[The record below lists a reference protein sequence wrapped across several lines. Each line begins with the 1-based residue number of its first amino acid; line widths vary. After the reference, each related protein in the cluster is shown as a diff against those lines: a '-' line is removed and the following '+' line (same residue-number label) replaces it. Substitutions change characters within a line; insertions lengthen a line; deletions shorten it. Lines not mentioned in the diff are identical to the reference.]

1 MPDASPLHAARHRR
15 RHRRRRRRRIVA
27 MGDDDDDDD
36 ANVHARARGT
46 PSTTTKTSTQRRLAA
61 DASTAD
67 DGWVNFICG
76 VKVRFPIATPYA
88 SQKQVMMHVIRACK
102 RGRSALIESPTGSG
116 KSLALLCSTLAFA
129 EWAHEGE
136 GDGEG
141 DGDDTR
147 RRHGSSSAAVS
158 DARDADGADDGARGD
173 VVVEEDKAKR
183 GGGKRGARAPRIYYA
198 TRTHSQIEQVVRE
211 LTRTSYRPQM
221 VVLASR
227 DNYCVNAKVKRTG
240 NVNEECRKL
249 MDDSQT
255 GRGCYCA
262 GAAASKLA
270 THAKTSTDP
279 MDIEDLVNM
288 GKRLKGCPYFA
299 SKIMAED
306 AELVFTPYNYLLDP
320 RTRAAMD
327 IDIEGSIIIFDE
339 GHNIEDTSRDAASEE
354 VMFDDIAEA
363 VISLEIMRD
372 RATAHQE
379 DFETLYAAMHGLYS
393 WFLRVCDADG
403 KEYALKQHEQL
414 FETWGATLSGEQSLS
429 PLESAGLTQ
438 ESVGDVMRALSAAS
452 KYNQEL
458 KEQKERMSGA
468 ALNTCEKVLNPLKF
482 LLSNGATTARDYRVV
497 IEKTLSD
504 TEKALSTQAQRSSLA
519 RLPMDELVKI
529 QFRCLNPALAFRE
542 LVGEKGARSVIL
554 TSGTLAPLNS
564 FASELGVD
572 FPIRMEAQHC
582 VDMNTQVWGSIVASG
597 PSKRV
602 LNAGFKSR
610 SDWAFQDELGASLKE
625 WAKVVPHG
633 MLMFFPS
640 FSLMEAIVHRW
651 RDSGALNAIESASGK
666 KVFQEPPSKPS
677 KYGNSKKVDTLD
689 QVLDKY
695 YKRVSDSV
703 KAALHPYA
711 PAPLNARGGR
721 GAILL
726 AVCRGK
732 ISEGIDFA
740 DANARAVICVGIPYP
755 NYKDPLVQAK
765 RSYNDSGR
773 YRGLLSG
780 QKWYDQQAF
789 RALNQAVGRCLRH
802 RYDHGAIMLVD
813 ERFGQN
819 ATHSLPKWLQ
829 GAMRHPNVGFEQQLE
844 SLSTFFNAH
853 AENPP
858 KDFEPAAKHAQEEG
872 SSRRKRRSIGSV
884 NSPNKAKR
892 NTPITAFFAK
902 AVSKNISEN
911 SDIDYVAQ
919 TSKGEKQLESF
930 ARTESVAKTMTSNAR
945 HESYQEPVF
954 DEFDDELD
962 WDALE
967 MPPPPQKSVSP
978 EKEEAASIEENV
990 NQILDSIEWDDED
1003 DTDEWFNMVET
1014 TQKAEAS
1021 SQMHIKT
1028 ESNGVLETEQV
1039 VASPVIERLCATCG
1053 RKPLGTLSSAN
1064 DANIERVTLKSSYL
1078 DEFGG
1083 ATNFVVVPESPQQGV
1098 CCGQES
1104 TEATFDASSGMA
1116 FRPLFSCAHGGV
1128 IGFKVEATNVANQR
1142 FAERVL
1148 LLD

>member
-1 MPDASPLHAARHRR
+1 MAITPTPPR
-15 RHRRRRRRRIVA
+15 
-27 MGDDDDDDD
+27 GDDVDDDELDDDDD
-36 ANVHARARGT
+36 ARRRRRSSASAK
-46 PSTTTKTSTQRRLAA
+46 TTTTSMSMSMSTQRRRDA
-61 DASTAD
+61 DGAWKD
-67 DGWVNFICG
+67 HICG

-88 SQKQVMMHVIRACK
+88 SQKHVMMNVIRACK

-129 EWAHEGE
+129 EWAYDNEG
-136 GDGEG
+136 GD
-141 DGDDTR
+141 DGDDGGVNGGVR
-147 RRHGSSSAAVS
+147 GDNDSGGGDDPGRG
-158 DARDADGADDGARGD
+158 DDGGRDGD
-173 VVVEEDKAKR
+173 GGVKKDAKR
-183 GGGKRGARAPRIYYA
+183 RAPRIYYA

-211 LTRTSYRPQM
+211 LARTSYRPQT

-249 MDDSQT
+249 MDDSQN

-270 THAKTSTDP
+270 AHAKTSTEP
-279 MDIEDLVNM
+279 LDIEDLVKM

-306 AELVFTPYNYLLDP
+306 AELVFTPYNYILDP

-339 GHNIEDTSRDAASEE
+339 GHNIEDTSREAASED
-354 VMFDDIAEA
+354 VMLDDIAEA
-363 VISLEIMRD
+363 VISLELMRD
-372 RATAHQE
+372 RATAHRE
-379 DFETLYAAMHGLYS
+379 DFETLYNAMHGIYS

-403 KEYALKQHEQL
+403 GEYALKQHEQL
-414 FETWGATLSGEQSLS
+414 FETWGATLRGEQSLT
-429 PLESAGLTQ
+429 PLESSGLTQ
-438 ESVGDVMRALSAAS
+438 ERVSDVMRALSAAS

-458 KEQKERMSGA
+458 KDSKERISGA
-468 ALNTCEKVLNPLKF
+468 ALNTCEKVLNPLRL
-482 LLSNGATTARDYRVV
+482 LLSQGATTARDYRIV
-497 IEKTLSD
+497 IGKTLSE
-504 TEKALSTQAQRSSLA
+504 TEKTLSTQAQHSSLP
-519 RLPMDELVKI
+519 RLPMDEVVQI

-542 LVGEKGARSVIL
+542 LVGEKGARSIIL

-582 VDMNTQVWGSIVASG
+582 VDMDKQVWGSVVASG
-597 PSKRV
+597 PSNRA

-640 FSLMEAIVHRW
+640 FSLMEAVVQRW
-651 RDSGALNAIESASGK
+651 RDSGVLNAIESASGK
-666 KVFQEPPSKPS
+666 KVFQEPPSRSS
-677 KYGNSKKVDTLD
+677 KYGTSKKVDTLE
-689 QVLDKY
+689 QVLEKY

-703 KAALHPYA
+703 KAAPHPYA
-711 PAPLNARGGR
+711 PAPQTARSGR

-773 YRGLLSG
+773 HRGLLPG

-819 ATHSLPKWLQ
+819 ATQSLPKWLQ
-829 GAMRHPNVGFEQQLE
+829 GAMQKPNVSFEQQLA
-844 SLSTFFNAH
+844 SLSTFFDAH

-858 KDFEPAAKHAQEEG
+858 KDHEPAAKRAHEEED
-872 SSRRKRRSIGSV
+872 SSRRKRRSIGSM

-902 AVSKNISEN
+902 AVSKNTYETSDADYAAQPSTSEKP
-911 SDIDYVAQ
+911 S
-919 TSKGEKQLESF
+919 ESF
-930 ARTESVAKTMTSNAR
+930 ARAESLAQTVTAKVCQ
-945 HESYQEPVF
+945 EPVYQEPVF
-954 DEFDDELD
+954 DAFDDEFD

-967 MPPPPQKSVSP
+967 MPPPAPERAESP
-978 EKEEAASIEENV
+978 EKDQAVSIRENV

-1003 DTDEWFNMVET
+1003 DADEWFNMVET

-1021 SQMHIKT
+1021 FSQMHTKT
-1028 ESNGVLETEQV
+1028 ESNGVLDTALV
-1039 VASPVIERLCATCG
+1039 VTSPVIERVCATCG
-1053 RKPLGTLSSAN
+1053 RKPLGTLSIAN

-1083 ATNFVVVPESPQQGV
+1083 ATNFIVVPELTQQGV

-1128 IGFKVEATNVANQR
+1128 IGFKVEATNVAHQR
-1142 FAERVL
+1142 LAERVL
-1148 LLD
+1148 LRE